1 MKSENDPKILGAELE
16 CPACKKIEKAAGSVP
31 VGRVIEKL
39 DTLLSKNDLS
49 GAERLLEYWMT
60 EAQGLD
66 DARGELSLVNEML
79 GLSRRLGNK
88 EKGTAAI
95 SRALSL
101 LAETEMD
108 GTVSGA
114 TILLNAATT
123 RKAFGAPEEAVALY
137 EKTAAIYLAQGL
149 DEKDSRYAAFY
160 NNYATTLVDLARF
173 DEAQALY
180 EKALT
185 LTSEIGA
192 LLDHAV
198 TLVNLAHMHEAR
210 EGIESEKIAACLSR
224 AETVLLEEVTERT
237 PYYAFVA
244 EKCAPS
250 FDYFGH
256 FFTANTLRDRS
267 REIYA
272 RS

>member
-1 MKSENDPKILGAELE
+1 MKSETEPKILGAELE
-16 CPACKKIEKAAGSVP
+16 CPACKKIEKTAGSVP
-31 VGRVIEKL
+31 VGRIIEKL
-39 DTLLSKNDLS
+39 DALLSGNDLP
-49 GAERLLEYWMT
+49 GAERLLEYWMG
-60 EAQGLD
+60 EARMLN

-79 GLSRRLGNK
+79 GLSRRLSNK
-88 EKGTAAI
+88 EWASAAI
-95 SRALSL
+95 ARALTL
-101 LAETEMD
+101 LTETEMD

-123 RKAFGAPEEAVALY
+123 RKAFGNPEGAVELY
-137 EKTAAIYLAQGL
+137 EKTAEIYKAQGL
-149 DEKDSRYAAFY
+149 DETDARYAAFY
-160 NNYATTLVDLARF
+160 NNYATTLVDLTRF

-180 EKALT
+180 QKALT
-185 LTSEIGA
+185 LTRENGA

-198 TLVNLAHMHEAR
+198 TLVNMAHLYETW
-210 EGIESEKIAACLSR
+210 EGIESEKITDCLTR
-224 AETVLLEEVTERT
+224 AEALLLEEITERT

-250 FDYFGH
+250 FDYFGY
-256 FFTANTLRDRS
+256 FFTANTLREAS

>member
-1 MKSENDPKILGAELE
+1 MKSENDSKILGAELE

-39 DTLLSKNDLS
+39 DTLLSKNDLT
-49 GAERLLEYWMT
+49 GAERLLEYWIT
-60 EAQGLD
+60 EAQMLD

-95 SRALSL
+95 SRALFL
-101 LAETEMD
+101 LEKTKMD
-108 GTVSGA
+108 STVSGA

-123 RKAFGAPEEAVALY
+123 KKAFGDPENAAILY
-137 EKTAAIYLAQGL
+137 EKTAAIYLALGL

-180 EKALT
+180 EKALA
-185 LTSEIGA
+185 LTREPST

-198 TLVNLAHMHEAR
+198 TLVNMAHMHEAR
-210 EGIESEKIAACLSR
+210 EGIESEKIAESLAR
-224 AETVLLEEVTERT
+224 AETILVEEVTECT

-256 FFTANTLRDRS
+256 FFTAKTLRERS

-272 RS
+272 GS